1 MRERRH
7 LTFSLAR
14 CDLIFYSI
22 YIYTHTHTY
31 AYTYIYMT
39 PGQEGLSTVACR
51 ESITKSKHVL
61 YWKHFTPNFRR

>member
-7 LTFSLAR
+7 LTFNLAR
-14 CDLIFYSI
+14 SDLVFYRI
-22 YIYTHTHTY
+22 YIY
-31 AYTYIYMT
+31 IDLT
-39 PGQEGLSTVACR
+39 PGQEGLSMVACR